1 MKIIN
6 DIITIKIGNKIYNC
20 RNLILDEYLKKFPE
34 SQCCYRV
41 KQNNGMALK
50 YIYLKLRTP
59 LRDEIQADSKIKAS
73 EFDIYSLST
82 TKYKQTIS
90 KQQINVDYDCT
101 FKHYEIENYYG
112 SKIMAIGFCTSYDKG
127 SYIDAILDTSNYNI
141 YIEKNQE
148 ILISRRDI
156 IMSDALFYTNR
167 PDLIKGP
174 IHLCPC
180 RDRRD
185 STN

>member
-6 DIITIKIGNKIYNC
+6 DIVTIKSGNKIYNY
-20 RNLILDEYLKKFPE
+20 RNLILDEYLNKFSE
-34 SQCCYRV
+34 NQYCYRI

-59 LRDEIQADSKIKAS
+59 LRDEIRAESKIKAS
-73 EFDIYSLST
+73 EFDIHSHST
-82 TKYKQTIS
+82 TKYRQTIS
-90 KQQINVDYDCT
+90 KRQINVDYDCT

-112 SKIMAIGFCTSYDKG
+112 SKIMAIGFCTSLDKE

-148 ILISRRDI
+148 ISISRRDVI
-156 IMSDALFYTNR
+156 TSDALFYTNR
-167 PDLIKGP
+167 PNLIKGP

-180 RDRRD
+180 RNR
-185 STN
+185 